1 MDFLYLLAEIRNPV
15 LDKIVSLVTMLGEE
29 MMVLGVM
36 CILYWCWNKNLA
48 YKMGLIFFS
57 SGLATQT
64 LKITF
69 RIDRPWVI
77 DPDFE
82 PVPGSKTTA
91 TSYSFPSG
99 HTQSATSLFGTLA
112 VHFKKWWVSIVCT
125 LIFLAVGFSRMYLG
139 VHTPKDVFT
148 ALIISLAMA
157 FVIEFLVMRR
167 IPDTKKGNI
176 AVSIGLA
183 VISLAV
189 MTYSLVLMGTGVI
202 TAEYAADCSKAAA
215 AGLGFAI
222 GWYTERTYIKFDT
235 KTDKFWKQIVKL
247 AIGVGVAL
255 GLKSGI
261 KAVFTG
267 IFGLVVDTPE
277 FIPVDIVRY
286 LLMVVWVL
294 VLFPIIIKKFFQK
307 KEK

>member
-235 KTDKFWKQIVKL
+235 KMLICFIEHIVQN
-247 AIGVGVAL
+247 
-255 GLKSGI
+255 
-261 KAVFTG
+261 
-267 IFGLVVDTPE
+267 
-277 FIPVDIVRY
+277 FIQYDVLLSNGQRGKIVMPSKRE
-286 LLMVVWVL
+286 
-294 VLFPIIIKKFFQK
+294 PIDFFL
-307 KEK
+307 E

>member
-1 MDFLYLLAEIRNPV
+1 MELLYWLAKIRNPI
-15 LDKIVSLVTMLGEE
+15 LDSVVSFVTTLGEE

-69 RIDRPWVI
+69 RIERPWVL
-77 DPDFE
+77 DPDFK
-82 PVPGSKTTA
+82 PVDGSLETA

-157 FVIEFLVMRR
+157 FIIEFFIMRL

-176 AVSIGLA
+176 GVSIGLA

-189 MTYSLVLMGTGVI
+189 MIYSISLMNMGVVPPEH
-202 TAEYAADCSKAAA
+202 AVDSCKSAA
-215 AGLGFAI
+215 AGLGFAL
-222 GWYTERTYIKFDT
+222 GWFVERTYIKFET
-235 KTDKFWKQIVKL
+235 KTDKIRKQIVKL
-247 AIGVGVAL
+247 VIGVGGAL
-255 GLKSGI
+255 GIKSGI
-261 KAVFTG
+261 KA
-267 IFGLVVDTPE
+267 IFVSGLHMVEDTVE

-286 LLMVVWVL
+286 FLMVVWVL
-294 VLFPIIIKKFFQK
+294 ILFPIIIKKFFTK